1 MRIALLSIVLIGFLL
16 SSCGSQPTVSQ
27 TTSPERSHSDSF
39 GKSDY

>member
-1 MRIALLSIVLIGFLL
+1 MRVALLSIVLIGFLL